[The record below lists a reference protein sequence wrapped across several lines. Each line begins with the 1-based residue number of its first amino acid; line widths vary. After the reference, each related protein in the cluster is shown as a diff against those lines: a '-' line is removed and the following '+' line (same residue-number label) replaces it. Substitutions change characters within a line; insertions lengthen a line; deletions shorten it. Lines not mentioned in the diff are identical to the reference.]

1 MVIDVETVID
11 LLEELEKQFSLQGV
25 SQQRELLIAFANY
38 IELNNKKLGGKKT
51 LDLAD
56 YFIAI
61 NCG

>member
-1 MVIDVETVID
+1 MENT
-11 LLEELEKQFSLQGV
+11 LKFEYEKGV
-25 SQQRELLIAFANY
+25 QKAQRELLIAFSNY

-51 LDLAD
+51 IDIVE